1 MVNLM
6 DMVNI
11 HGQIKLFLKDISWTV
26 FEMVRDYGVG
36 KIHAENSINIV
47 DIMKMIKKM
56 DSAII
61 FGLMEINT
69 KGISLMILSMDR
81 VNYYLM
87 MVQFKKEHG

>member
-1 MVNLM
+1 
-6 DMVNI
+6 
-11 HGQIKLFLKDISWTV
+11 
-26 FEMVRDYGVG
+26 MVRDYGVG
-36 KIHAENSINIV
+36 KIHAGNLINIV

>member
-36 KIHAENSINIV
+36 KIHAENLINIV

-56 DSAII
+56 RHFICQAFLIW
-61 FGLMEINT
+61 FV
-69 KGISLMILSMDR
+69 K
-81 VNYYLM
+81 Y
-87 MVQFKKEHG
+87 

>member
-1 MVNLM
+1 M

-36 KIHAENSINIV
+36 KIHAENLINIV

-56 DSAII
+56 D
-61 FGLMEINT
+61 
-69 KGISLMILSMDR
+69 
-81 VNYYLM
+81 
-87 MVQFKKEHG
+87 